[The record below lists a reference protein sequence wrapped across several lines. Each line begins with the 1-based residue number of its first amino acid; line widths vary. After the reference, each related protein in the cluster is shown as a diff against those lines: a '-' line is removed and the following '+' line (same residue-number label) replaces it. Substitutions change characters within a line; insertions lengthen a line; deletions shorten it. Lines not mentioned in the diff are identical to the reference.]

1 MEYHCWGGGVR
12 TDPPNPGSA
21 QKSEN
26 SSTLGLDYELNKN
39 YRIFLLDTIQEPLE
53 RGFQNTPYF
62 AKSDNLAYVMA
73 LQSSGIFKILTKS
86 LIYVIFWKFS
96 NFGQPPTVSELSL
109 TKVRGVFKTSFQWL
123 LNGI

>member
-1 MEYHCWGGGVR
+1 MKNYFGGVR

-26 SSTLGLDYELNKN
+26 SSTLGLDYEVKKN

-62 AKSDNLAYVMA
+62 GQRDNSDIV
-73 LQSSGIFKILTKS
+73 GGCP
-86 LIYVIFWKFS
+86 KFE
-96 NFGQPPTVSELSL
+96 NFQNIT
-109 TKVRGVFKTSFQWL
+109 
-123 LNGI
+123 

>member
-1 MEYHCWGGGVR
+1 MKKYFLGVH
-12 TDPPNPGSA
+12 TDPPNPESA

-62 AKSDNLAYVMA
+62 GQSDNFSTFDGFA
-73 LQSSGIFKILTKS
+73 
-86 LIYVIFWKFS
+86 KFR
-96 NFGQPPTVSELSL
+96 NFQN
-109 TKVRGVFKTSFQWL
+109 F
-123 LNGI
+123 N